1 MISAAINE
9 RAVDI
14 FVRVCMGVFFLQKYK
29 SQERTGLIIK
39 KIYISLSESNRN
51 VTSALRSSSDLN
63 AYHLSQFEIG
73 LTGVRI

>member
-39 KIYISLSESNRN
+39 KYIYLLVNQI
-51 VTSALRSSSDLN
+51 AM
-63 AYHLSQFEIG
+63 
-73 LTGVRI
+73 

>member
-14 FVRVCMGVFFLQKYK
+14 FVRVCMGVFFFLQKYK

-39 KIYISLSESNRN
+39 KYIYLLVNQI
-51 VTSALRSSSDLN
+51 AM
-63 AYHLSQFEIG
+63 
-73 LTGVRI
+73 